1 MRRIC
6 FFPVFRFSPGV
17 LAIGL
22 SILWLSSGAAPAAEQ
37 AVEQVTV
44 SPDEA
49 FSNVFGGRDV
59 TLNYA
64 ITSPDKFQGR
74 LGWSLS
80 IEQRTIARGE
90 VAITAGA
97 GRPGHTAL
105 RLRVPEV
112 KKGAVVA
119 ARLSVDLY
127 AGGGGRRVAGHQRR
141 LWIFHE
147 DPFALQTEWLEGL
160 EIALFDPEGDTAE
173 RFEEAEIPFKQV
185 HNVAALESTACGLL
199 IIGEGVSLDEHRSLP
214 GVMMRTAAGGVPV
227 ICLALSS
234 GELPMPGTAG
244 ADLPVPARVVLGRQ
258 DAITT
263 LDKRLDAAAWPPD
276 GEVVAGTLSITSKR
290 YQVVGEVGE
299 AEDGW
304 PWIEVRYPK
313 PGATLLICGF
323 SVVEHW
329 DAGPAPRYLVAR
341 MLEHV
346 AQRESETT
354 PDAK

>member
-1 MRRIC
+1 MKE
-6 FFPVFRFSPGV
+6 GV
-17 LAIGL
+17 I
-22 SILWLSSGAAPAAEQ
+22 I
-37 AVEQVTV
+37 
-44 SPDEA
+44 
-49 FSNVFGGRDV
+49 
-59 TLNYA
+59 
-64 ITSPDKFQGR
+64 
-74 LGWSLS
+74 
-80 IEQRTIARGE
+80 
-90 VAITAGA
+90 
-97 GRPGHTAL
+97 
-105 RLRVPEV
+105 
-112 KKGAVVA
+112 A

-127 AGGGGRRVAGHQRR
+127 AGGGGRSVAGHERR
-141 LWIFHE
+141 LWIFPE

-173 RFEEAEIPFKQV
+173 RFEAAKIPLKRV
-185 HNVAALESTACGLL
+185 HNVAALETTAGGVL

-214 GVMMRTAAGGVPV
+214 EEMMRTAAGGVPV
-227 ICLALSS
+227 VCLALSS

-276 GEVVAGTLSITSKR
+276 GEVVASTLSITSKR
-290 YQVVGEVGE
+290 YRVVGEVGE
-299 AEDGW
+299 AKDGW
-304 PWIEVRYPK
+304 SWIEVRYPK

-329 DAGPAPRYLVAR
+329 DAGPAPRYLLAR

-346 AQRESETT
+346 AQRKSETT